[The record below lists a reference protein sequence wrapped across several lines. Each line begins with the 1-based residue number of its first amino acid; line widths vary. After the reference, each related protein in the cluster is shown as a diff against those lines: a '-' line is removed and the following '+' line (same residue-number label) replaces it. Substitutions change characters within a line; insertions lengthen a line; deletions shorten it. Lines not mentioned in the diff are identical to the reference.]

1 MTIFDV
7 ITLLGGVAFFLFGMS
22 TMGTGLKSLAGNR
35 MERILWSLSSM
46 PIKGLLLGTV
56 VTAVIQSSSAATIM
70 TISFVNAGMMKLA
83 QTITVILGAEIGTT
97 ATGWILSLSS
107 AHGDSGWTRLISSST
122 FVPLVALA
130 GIILILFVRQQRKKH
145 LGSILLGFALLMTGM
160 SIMSGAVEPLKSDPG
175 FTGILTLFSNPI
187 LGLLAGLVLGAVVQS
202 CSAGVGIVQAVSVT
216 GVLAYSTCLPLIMG
230 INLGACSP
238 VLLSMIGATKNG
250 RRVAACYV
258 STTGISIILVLL
270 VYYVLRAFGLLSFMD
285 GTANMLGIAA
295 LNTLTRMGASLVMT
309 PFHKQIEKLCYRL
322 IRYSPSEDADSEYL
336 DKLTDSALRYPRT
349 AVNLSL
355 AAVQK
360 MAELAQ
366 EAVLDAIGLFHV
378 FDKDIAERV
387 VQREALLD
395 KYEDK
400 LGDYMMRIMG
410 GDSVPDLEW
419 ELDKALSSI
428 SDLERL
434 GDHAMNVME
443 LAVEMQEKHI
453 AFSEEA
459 EEELKYFTEAVR
471 EVTTIA
477 CTSFI
482 KEDEKEALKVEPLE
496 EVIDI
501 MCDELKLR
509 HVTRLQSGQCTIAVG
524 FVFNDLLTNCERVAD
539 HCSNLGIC
547 TLKSLNPQYMPH
559 EYSSSV
565 EASATFTE
573 HFLNFTEKYVS
584 NL

>member
-22 TMGTGLKSLAGNR
+22 TMGSGLKSLAGNR
-35 MERILWSLSSM
+35 MERILWTLSSK
-46 PIKGLLLGTV
+46 PIKGLLLGIV
-56 VTAVIQSSSAATIM
+56 VTAVIQSSSATTIM
-70 TISFVNAGMMKLA
+70 TVSFVNAGMMKLA
-83 QTITVILGAEIGTT
+83 QTITVILGAEVGTT

-107 AHGDSGWTRLISSST
+107 AHGGSGWTRIISSST

-160 SIMSGAVEPLKSDPG
+160 SIMSDAVEPLKSDPG
-175 FTGILTLFSNPI
+175 FTGILTLFSNPA
-187 LGLLAGLVLGAVVQS
+187 LGFLAGLVLGAVIQS
-202 CSAGVGIVQAVSVT
+202 ASAGVGIVQAISIT
-216 GVLAYSTCLPLIMG
+216 GVLSYSTCLPIIMG
-230 INLGACSP
+230 INLGASSP
-238 VLLSMIGATKNG
+238 VLLSMVGATKNG
-250 RRVAACYV
+250 KRVAV
-258 STTGISIILVLL
+258 SYLVSTGISIILILL
-270 VYYVLRAFGLLSFMD
+270 VFYILRAFGLLAFMN
-285 GTANMLGIAA
+285 GTANIVGIAA
-295 LNTLTRMGASLVMT
+295 LNTLTRLGASLIMT
-309 PFHKQIEKLCYRL
+309 PFHKQIEQLCYRI
-322 IRYSPSEDADSEYL
+322 IRYSPAEDADSEYL
-336 DKLTDSALRYPRT
+336 DKLTDSALHYPRT

-366 EAVLDAIGLFHV
+366 KAVTDALGLFDT
-378 FDKDIAERV
+378 FDKDTAEQIA
-387 VQREALLD
+387 QRESLLD

-400 LGDYMMRIMG
+400 LGDYMMRILG
-410 GDSVPDLEW
+410 REAVADLEW

-434 GDHAMNVME
+434 GDHAMNLME
-443 LAVEMQEKHI
+443 LAVEMQDKRLV
-453 AFSEEA
+453 FSEEA
-459 EEELKYFTEAVR
+459 AGELRYFIQAVN

-509 HVTRLQSGQCTIAVG
+509 HVARLQAGRCTISLG
-524 FVFNDLLTNCERVAD
+524 FVFNDLITNCERVAD
-539 HCSNLGIC
+539 HCSNLGIY

-565 EASATFTE
+565 ETSATFTE

>member
-7 ITLLGGVAFFLFGMS
+7 ITLLGGVAFFLFGMT

-35 MERILWSLSSM
+35 MERILWTLSSK
-46 PIKGLLLGTV
+46 PLKGLLLGTV

-70 TISFVNAGMMKLA
+70 TVSFVNAGMMKLA

-97 ATGWILSLSS
+97 ATGWILSLSG
-107 AHGDSGWTRLISSST
+107 AHGGNGWTRIIASST

-130 GIILILFVRQQRKKH
+130 GIILILFVRQQRKKQ

-160 SIMSGAVEPLKSDPG
+160 SIMSGAVEPLKTDPN
-175 FTGILTLFSNPI
+175 FTGILTLFSNPA

-202 CSAGVGIVQAVSVT
+202 CSAGVGIVQAISVT

-238 VLLSMIGATKNG
+238 VMLSMIGATKNG
-250 RRVAACYV
+250 RRVAVCYV
-258 STTGISIILVLL
+258 STTGISIILVLF
-270 VYYVLRAFGLLSFMD
+270 VYFVLRAVGLLAFMD
-285 GTANMLGIAA
+285 NTANMLGIAA
-295 LNTLTRMGASLVMT
+295 LNTLTRLGASVIMV
-309 PFHKQIEKLCYRL
+309 PFYKQIEQLCYKI
-322 IRYSPSEDADSEYL
+322 IRYSPTEDADSEVL
-336 DKLTDSALRYPRT
+336 EKLTDSALRYPRT

-366 EAVLDAIGLFHV
+366 EAVTDAIDLFNV
-378 FDKDIAERV
+378 FDKDKAELIA
-387 VQREALLD
+387 QREVLLD

-410 GDSVPDLEW
+410 QGAVQDLEW

-434 GDHAMNVME
+434 GDHAMNLME
-443 LAVEMQEKHI
+443 LAQEMQDKHI
-453 AFSEEA
+453 SFSEEA
-459 EEELKYFTEAVR
+459 VEELRYFSEAVT
-471 EVTTIA
+471 EVTAIA

-482 KEDEKEALKVEPLE
+482 QEDEKEALKVEPLE

-509 HVTRLQSGQCTIAVG
+509 HVARLQSGRCTISIG
-524 FVFNDLLTNCERVAD
+524 FVFNDFITNCERVAD

-573 HFLNFTEKYVS
+573 HFLHFTEKYVS

>member
-22 TMGTGLKSLAGNR
+22 TMGIGLKSLAGNR
-35 MERILWSLSSM
+35 MERILWTLSSM
-46 PIKGLLLGTV
+46 PIKGLLLGTI

-107 AHGDSGWTRLISSST
+107 AHGNSGWTRLISSST

-145 LGSILLGFALLMTGM
+145 LGSILLGFSLLMTGM
-160 SIMSGAVEPLKSDPG
+160 SIMSGAVEPLKSDPA
-175 FTGILTLFSNPI
+175 FTGILTLFSHPA
-187 LGLLAGLVLGAVVQS
+187 LGFLAGLVLGAVVQS

-216 GVLAYSTCLPLIMG
+216 GVLTYSICLPLIMG
-230 INLGACSP
+230 VNLGACSP
-238 VLLSMIGATKNG
+238 VLLSMVGATKNG
-250 RRVAACYV
+250 RRVAACYL
-258 STTGISIILVLL
+258 STTGISIILVFF
-270 VYYVLRAFGLLSFMD
+270 VYFVLRAFGLLAFMD

-295 LNTLTRMGASLVMT
+295 LNTSTRMGASLIMT
-309 PFHKQIEKLCYRL
+309 PFYKQIEQLCYRI

-336 DKLTDSALRYPRT
+336 EKLTDSALRYPRT

-355 AAVQK
+355 AAVEK

-366 EAVLDAIGLFHV
+366 EAVTDAIGLFKT
-378 FDKDIAERV
+378 FDKEVAERIAL
-387 VQREALLD
+387 REAILD

-400 LGDYMMRIMG
+400 LGDYIMRIMG
-410 GDSVPDLEW
+410 RGSVPDLEW

-434 GDHAMNVME
+434 GDHAMNIME

-453 AFSEEA
+453 TFSEEA
-459 EEELKYFTEAVR
+459 ISELERLTQAVT
-471 EVTTIA
+471 EVTDIA

-501 MCDELKLR
+501 MCDELKQR
-509 HVTRLQSGQCTIAVG
+509 HVARLQTGQCTIAVG

-559 EYSSSV
+559 EYSSNV
-565 EASATFTE
+565 EASATFSE
-573 HFLNFTEKYVS
+573 YFLHFTEKYVS
-584 NL
+584 TL

>member
-22 TMGTGLKSLAGNR
+22 TMGNGLKSLAGNR
-35 MERILWSLSSM
+35 MERILWTLSSK
-46 PIKGLLLGTV
+46 PIKGLLLGIV

-70 TISFVNAGMMKLA
+70 TVSFVNAGMMRLS

-107 AHGDSGWTRLISSST
+107 AHGGSGWTRIISSST

-160 SIMSGAVEPLKSDPG
+160 SIMSGAVAPLKSDPR
-175 FTGILTLFSNPI
+175 FTGILTLFSQPL
-187 LGLLAGLVLGAVVQS
+187 LGFLAGLVLGAVVQS
-202 CSAGVGIVQAVSVT
+202 CSAGVGILQAISVT
-216 GVLAYSTCLPLIMG
+216 GVLTYSTCLPLIMG

-238 VLLSMIGATKNG
+238 VLLSMLGATKNG
-250 RRVAACYV
+250 RRVAMCYV
-258 STTGISIILVLL
+258 STTGISIILVFLI
-270 VYYVLRAFGLLSFMD
+270 YYPLHALGLFSFMD
-285 GTANMLGIAA
+285 SVAGVLGIAI
-295 LNTLTRMGASLVMT
+295 LNTSTRAAASLLMT
-309 PFHKQIEKLCYRL
+309 PFHKQIQKLCYVI

-336 DKLTDSALRYPRT
+336 DKLTDSALRYPGT
-349 AVNLSL
+349 AANLSL
-355 AAVQK
+355 AAVRK

-366 EAVLDAIGLFHV
+366 ESVAGALSLFNI
-378 FDKDIAERV
+378 FDKDVAEQIA
-387 VQREALLD
+387 QRENLLD

-400 LGDYMMRIMG
+400 LGDYMMRVMG
-410 GDSVPDLEW
+410 GGGASDLER
-419 ELDKALSSI
+419 ELEKALSSI

-434 GDHAMNVME
+434 GDHAMNIME

-453 AFSEEA
+453 VFSEEA
-459 EEELKYFTEAVR
+459 TKELSALSDAVNEITYLACSAFQSEEEK
-471 EVTTIA
+471 
-477 CTSFI
+477 
-482 KEDEKEALKVEPLE
+482 DALKVEPLE

-501 MCDELKLR
+501 LCDELKLR
-509 HVTRLQSGQCTIAVG
+509 HVARLQSGRCTIAVG
-524 FVFNDLLTNCERVAD
+524 FVFNDLITNCERVAD

-565 EASATFTE
+565 EASAAFTE
-573 HFLNFTEKYVS
+573 HFLHFTEKYVS
-584 NL
+584 DL

>member
-22 TMGTGLKSLAGNR
+22 TMGSGLKSLAGNR
-35 MERILWSLSSM
+35 MERILWTLSSK
-46 PIKGLLLGTV
+46 PIKGLLLGIV
-56 VTAVIQSSSAATIM
+56 VTAVIQSSSATTIM
-70 TISFVNAGMMKLA
+70 TVSFVNAGMMKLA
-83 QTITVILGAEIGTT
+83 QTITVILGAEVGTT

-107 AHGDSGWTRLISSST
+107 AHGGSGWTRIISSST

-160 SIMSGAVEPLKSDPG
+160 GIMSDAVEPLKSDPG
-175 FTGILTLFSNPI
+175 FTGILTLFSNPA
-187 LGLLAGLVLGAVVQS
+187 LGFLAGLVLGAVIQS
-202 CSAGVGIVQAVSVT
+202 CSAGVGIVQAISVT
-216 GVLAYSTCLPLIMG
+216 GVLSYSTCLPIIMG

-238 VLLSMIGATKNG
+238 VLLSMVGATKNG
-250 RRVAACYV
+250 RRVAV
-258 STTGISIILVLL
+258 SYLVSTGISIILILL
-270 VYYVLRAFGLLSFMD
+270 VFYILRAFGLLAFMN
-285 GTANMLGIAA
+285 GTANIVGIAA
-295 LNTLTRMGASLVMT
+295 LNTLTRLGASLIMT
-309 PFHKQIEKLCYRL
+309 PFHKQIEQLCYRI
-322 IRYSPSEDADSEYL
+322 IRYSPAEDADSEYL
-336 DKLTDSALRYPRT
+336 DKLTDSALHYTRT

-366 EAVLDAIGLFHV
+366 KAVTDALGLFDT
-378 FDKDIAERV
+378 FDKDTAEQIA
-387 VQREALLD
+387 QRESLLD

-400 LGDYMMRIMG
+400 LGDYMMRILG
-410 GDSVPDLEW
+410 REAVADLEW

-434 GDHAMNVME
+434 GDHAMNLME
-443 LAVEMQEKHI
+443 LAVEMQDKRLV
-453 AFSEEA
+453 FSEEA
-459 EEELKYFTEAVR
+459 AGELRYFIQAVN

-509 HVTRLQSGQCTIAVG
+509 HVARLQAGRCTISLG
-524 FVFNDLLTNCERVAD
+524 FVFNDLITNCERVAD
-539 HCSNLGIC
+539 HCSNLGIY

-565 EASATFTE
+565 ETSATFTE

>member
-1 MTIFDV
+1 
-7 ITLLGGVAFFLFGMS
+7 
-22 TMGTGLKSLAGNR
+22 
-35 MERILWSLSSM
+35 
-46 PIKGLLLGTV
+46 
-56 VTAVIQSSSAATIM
+56 
-70 TISFVNAGMMKLA
+70 
-83 QTITVILGAEIGTT
+83 
-97 ATGWILSLSS
+97 
-107 AHGDSGWTRLISSST
+107 
-122 FVPLVALA
+122 
-130 GIILILFVRQQRKKH
+130 
-145 LGSILLGFALLMTGM
+145 
-160 SIMSGAVEPLKSDPG
+160 
-175 FTGILTLFSNPI
+175 
-187 LGLLAGLVLGAVVQS
+187 
-202 CSAGVGIVQAVSVT
+202 
-216 GVLAYSTCLPLIMG
+216 
-230 INLGACSP
+230 
-238 VLLSMIGATKNG
+238 
-250 RRVAACYV
+250 
-258 STTGISIILVLL
+258 
-270 VYYVLRAFGLLSFMD
+270 
-285 GTANMLGIAA
+285 
-295 LNTLTRMGASLVMT
+295 MGASLVMT

-387 VQREALLD
+387 AQREALLD

-443 LAVEMQEKHI
+443 LAVEMQDKHI
-453 AFSEEA
+453 SFSEEA
-459 EEELKYFTEAVR
+459 KEELKYFTEAVN

-477 CTSFI
+477 CTSFM

-509 HVTRLQSGQCTIAVG
+509 HVARLQSGQCTIAVG
-524 FVFNDLLTNCERVAD
+524 CVFNDLLTNCERVAD